1 MEIKSKLKKNKKLRQ
16 RGRQVNFEIR
26 EELIKLLDVSNYR
39 RDHLI
44 EYLHVI
50 QDNKG
55 HINDEFMETQEEVNL
70 NFLGNYER
78 LVEIKNKYDPTNLFR
93 LNANIKPSV

>member
-50 QDNKG
+50 QDNK
-55 HINDEFMETQEEVNL
+55 
-70 NFLGNYER
+70 
-78 LVEIKNKYDPTNLFR
+78 
-93 LNANIKPSV
+93 